1 MKKLSIYKLLM
12 IFAMAVFIGLPL
24 IVTPLSISLNNLRDS
39 YSRYVILVESNLAL
53 KDARFHI
60 VQIQQFL
67 TDVGAT
73 ADRAV
78 FAEADKS
85 LERAESNL
93 NQFIALV
100 PEKATEGRR
109 LIKEAR
115 ALHEVGVVMANAYI
129 DQGREAGNAIMQRP
143 ETGLDDVSLR
153 LSLEVESLVNS
164 SNEELRDFHSVVDKT
179 LSNSLSVVSLG
190 LGCIILMVLAAIAII
205 YFKVLPP
212 ILKLRESMQAI
223 AAGKADLTA
232 QLPIQSEDEI
242 GDICRH
248 FNEFVRELRG
258 MVTEVVGT
266 SRRIFVTSEQLG
278 HSTEMTLKAVREL
291 GLDTQSLTSD
301 AQQAVAASHRI
312 DIMANALQ
320 RQMDGFEIGSA
331 AIADASVETV
341 VWSKGLATQIDD
353 IDDQHKRLIS
363 IYNQLHEALRTGQ
376 GPEVMGHILESLVE
390 YTATHFQ
397 FEEALFSHSDYPDTE
412 QHKDQHAKLL
422 AQLDTLRKRHAGG
435 NPEVMAD
442 ILAFLRNWLLNHIMG
457 SDMDYVPHVKDAQAS
472 ASA

>member
-1 MKKLSIYKLLM
+1 
-12 IFAMAVFIGLPL
+12 
-24 IVTPLSISLNNLRDS
+24 
-39 YSRYVILVESNLAL
+39 
-53 KDARFHI
+53 
-60 VQIQQFL
+60 
-67 TDVGAT
+67 
-73 ADRAV
+73 
-78 FAEADKS
+78 
-85 LERAESNL
+85 
-93 NQFIALV
+93 
-100 PEKATEGRR
+100 
-109 LIKEAR
+109 
-115 ALHEVGVVMANAYI
+115 
-129 DQGREAGNAIMQRP
+129 
-143 ETGLDDVSLR
+143 
-153 LSLEVESLVNS
+153 
-164 SNEELRDFHSVVDKT
+164 
-179 LSNSLSVVSLG
+179 
-190 LGCIILMVLAAIAII
+190 MVLAAIAII

>member
-1 MKKLSIYKLLM
+1 VKKLSIYKLLM
-12 IFAMAVFIGLPL
+12 IFATAVFIGLPL
-24 IVTPLSISLNNLRDS
+24 ILTPLSISLNNLRDS
-39 YSRYVILVESNLAL
+39 YSHYVTLVESNLAL

-73 ADRAV
+73 ADRVV
-78 FAEADKS
+78 FAEAENS
-85 LERAESNL
+85 LLSAESSL
-93 NQFIALV
+93 HQFIELV
-100 PEKATEGRR
+100 PEKAAEGRR
-109 LIKEAR
+109 LIKEVR
-115 ALHEVGVVMANAYI
+115 SLHEVGVVMANAYI

-143 ETGLDDVSLR
+143 ETGLDAVSLR
-153 LSLEVESLVNS
+153 LSREVESLVNS
-164 SNEELRDFHSVVDKT
+164 SYEELSDFHSVMDKT
-179 LSNSLSVVSLG
+179 LSNSLTIVSLG
-190 LGCIILMVLAAIAII
+190 VGCIILMVLAAIAII
-205 YFKVLPP
+205 YFRVLPP
-212 ILKLRESMQAI
+212 ILKLRESMRAI

-232 QLPIQSEDEI
+232 KLPIQSEDEI

-248 FNEFVRELRG
+248 FNEFVSELRG
-258 MVTEVVGT
+258 LVAEVVGT

-278 HSTEMTLKAVREL
+278 HSTEITLKAVREL
-291 GLDTQSLTSD
+291 GLDTKSLVGD
-301 AQQAVAASHRI
+301 AQRAVAASHRI

-331 AIADASVETV
+331 AMSEAPVETV

-353 IDDQHKRLIS
+353 IDEQHKRLIN
-363 IYNQLHEALRTGQ
+363 IYNQLHGALCTGQ

-390 YTATHFQ
+390 YTATHFE

-412 QHKDQHAKLL
+412 KHKDQHATLL
-422 AQLDTLRKRHAGG
+422 AQLDSLKARHAGG

-457 SDMDYVPHVKDAQAS
+457 SDMDYVPHVKDSRALAS
-472 ASA
+472 G